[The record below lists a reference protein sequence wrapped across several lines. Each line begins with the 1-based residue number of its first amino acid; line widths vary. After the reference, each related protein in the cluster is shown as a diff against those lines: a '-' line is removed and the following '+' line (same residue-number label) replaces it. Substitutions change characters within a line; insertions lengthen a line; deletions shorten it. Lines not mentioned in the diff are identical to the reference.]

1 MVDQLNITKATD
13 AEIEA
18 CIESIHQAGVRIN
31 FNIRL
36 TQETFNQFFAGFKC
50 QHCGVCCAGLPNS
63 RPPVGILLRPEE
75 VVSLAA
81 EKKISFKKF
90 KETYTFTVTGRRERF
105 MKYPCP
111 FFFSSADSR
120 YHCSIYARRP
130 SICHYFPLAGTLR
143 GDVYIMEMDSD
154 CPESRRVAV
163 QWAKLIRDSKR
174 NLLTT

>member
-1 MVDQLNITKATD
+1 MERPQLDVTKATD

-18 CIESIHQAGVRIN
+18 FIESIHQAGVRIN

-36 TQETFNQFFAGFKC
+36 TQETFDEFFAGFKC

-63 RPPVGILLRPEE
+63 KPPVGILLRPEE

-81 EKKISFKKF
+81 EKRVSSKKF
-90 KETYTFTVTGRRERF
+90 KEAYTFTVTGRRERF

-111 FFFSSADSR
+111 FFSADKQH
-120 YHCSIYARRP
+120 HCSIYARRP
-130 SICHYFPLAGTLR
+130 AVCHYFPLAGMLR
-143 GDVYIMEMDSD
+143 GNVYIMEIDSD
-154 CPESRRVAV
+154 CPEARRVACGIAR
-163 QWAKLIRDSKR
+163 QIRDSKR